1 MGRKQHWHG
10 VVFCHQFEGIT
21 VKPFARPQALHI
33 MHRLV
38 AMWLPQ
44 MDMASLTL
52 RSHYRTYIYFQVLH
66 EHPLGESSLV
76 SDVKAAMHCPDLLT
90 MYRYSYRERGCW
102 W

>member
-1 MGRKQHWHG
+1 VGRKQHWHG

-90 MYRYSYRERGCW
+90 MYRYSYRERGYW